1 MTAAATIARRLLCL
15 AAAALAAALAAGGAG
30 AAPTCTKEDSIR
42 PRGGTIRVEN
52 DRAAGTDQNYTSGV
66 GVTLMSHDLAGSLR
80 AECLPAPVR
89 LHANLIRLVNPGFWS
104 FADDPDRTQ
113 NVVVKF
119 GQSMYTPAD
128 FNRTDLIPDDRP
140 YAGLLYLGLSWNRR
154 QPGEDRRLEML
165 DTREVT
171 LGVIGPLSLARQTQD
186 LVHDVIGVERFRGW
200 DHQLKNEPA
209 VQLAFDR
216 KYREYRGPG
225 AIIPGFSAD
234 TIRSVGLRIGNI
246 ETSAVAGVEGRFGWN
261 LPNDFG
267 SYPIRPGAENRPP
280 SATAQRTRTRATPAS
295 PVGAHL
301 FATLESRLVLHDFSL
316 DGNLWRSSHSV
327 SRRPL
332 VLQGAIGL
340 SAHGVL
346 AGHGVRLALMRVK
359 RSREFDQQ
367 GATHSYAAVALSV
380 DL

>member
-1 MTAAATIARRLLCL
+1 MTAAGTTVRRLLCL
-15 AAAALAAALAAGGAG
+15 AAVAMAAGGAG
-30 AAPTCTKEDSIR
+30 AAPTCSEEESIR

-66 GVTLMSHDLAGSLR
+66 GLTLMSHDLAGPLR

-104 FADDPDRTQ
+104 AADDPDRTQ

-119 GQSMYTPAD
+119 GQSMYTPGD
-128 FNRTDLIPDDRP
+128 FARTDLIRDDRP

-154 QPGEDRRLEML
+154 QPDEARRVEML

-216 KYREYRGPG
+216 KYRGYRGQG

-234 TIRSVGLRIGNI
+234 TIRSVGVRIGNI
-246 ETSAVAGVEGRFGWN
+246 ETSGVAGVEGRVGWN

-280 SATAQRTRTRATPAS
+280 SAAAQRTRTRVTPAS
-295 PVGAHL
+295 PAGAHL
-301 FATLESRLVLHDFSL
+301 FATLETRLVLHDFSL

-340 SAHGVL
+340 SVHGVL

-359 RSREFDQQ
+359 RSREFEQQ
-367 GATHSYAAVALSV
+367 GPTHSYAAVALSV